1 MATAETADRDHRVI
15 FGNRIRDL
23 RKARGFSQEALAH
36 ASNIDRTY
44 VSGVERGQR
53 NIALDNIVRL
63 AKALDVHPSELF
75 L

>member
-1 MATAETADRDHRVI
+1 MATAETADRDHRVT